1 MIAEFEQH
9 CTCLQLCSIHVPLPI
24 YVPGVVPG
32 SMFCNAEEPFFDTH
46 TQQQG
51 PQLPGISLGPKC
63 SGGCTNL
70 CSGGCANYVPGV
82 VQSQVEVAMTF
93 FLHQTADSRQQTADS
108 RRNGTLYI

>member
-82 VQSQVEVAMTF
+82 VPDF
-93 FLHQTADSRQQTADS
+93 FLIMPPHSDMLTEMMM
-108 RRNGTLYI
+108 GG